1 MIDEQFIES
10 AKQIRRE
17 YLLLVNTLNKY
28 EDDIK
33 GLGTFLL
40 EKVGELTKYNDDV
53 VKKIKSKEE
62 VSMVTTYLLKEVEN
76 IETEERK
83 ISSKVE
89 EINRKMEK
97 LKNEQNILQVMIKE
111 RHPEMTDTE
120 IRNYI
125 QSQLEK

>member
-33 GLGTFLL
+33 GLGNFLL
-40 EKVGELTKYNDDV
+40 EKVSDLTKYNDDL

-62 VSMVTTYLLKEVEN
+62 VSMVTTYLLKEIEN

-83 ISSKVE
+83 IYSKVE

-111 RHPEMTDTE
+111 RHPQINDIE
-120 IRNYI
+120 IKNYI